1 MKCYELM
8 LPHNFPRRNFM
19 QIRVARQANFV
30 IDFPVLN
37 PLPNCEDSFT
47 HYLTMEEELIASE

>member
-1 MKCYELM
+1 MKRYELM
-8 LPHNFPRRNFM
+8 LPHNFPRCDFL

-37 PLPNCEDSFT
+37 PLPSG
-47 HYLTMEEELIASE
+47 